1 MKYASPNPDKSY
13 CKLSKNKNTLA
24 PLTSSDKLTF
34 TAGEQSI
41 YAVFSFRDSSNFNIP
56 YTEIDW

>member
-1 MKYASPNPDKSY
+1 MKYATPNPGKSY
-13 CKLSKNKNTLA
+13 CKLSTNKNTLV
-24 PLTSSDKLTF
+24 PLKRSDKLTF

-41 YAVFSFRDSSNFNIP
+41 YAIFSFRDSSNFNIP